1 MLKTLLT
8 AGALLLASVSVAA
21 AAECEFPFEATIA
34 DFTKSGAEPYVI
46 PYDKLPDVV
55 SRMETILGGDLG
67 DVTRGFFVSAGG
79 SILLG
84 LEVDDCLL
92 PPFKIG
98 PAPAADRL
106 SGKDPKTGRIGA

>member
-1 MLKTLLT
+1 MLKTLLI
-8 AGALLLASVSVAA
+8 AGAFACLPFAA
-21 AAECEFPFEATIA
+21 NAAECEFPFDATIT
-34 DFTKSGAEPYVI
+34 DFTETGAEPYVI
-46 PYDKLPDVV
+46 PDDKLAAVV

-67 DVTRGFFVSAGG
+67 EVTRGFFVSAGG

-98 PAPAADRL
+98 PAPAADHL
-106 SGKDPKTGRIGA
+106 SGKDPKSGQIGA